1 MSITKK
7 KISKDI
13 SSKIDI
19 TERESLD
26 ILEAFISNIKTM
38 SQKKLMISNF
48 GVFHVKTTKKELE
61 EIRKQK
67 KNMIFF
73 RQENF
78 LLPHQIMLKN
88 TLTKVYAQKY

>member
-26 ILEAFISNIKTM
+26 ILEAFILNIKNM

-48 GVFHVKTTKKELE
+48 GVFYVKTTKKRIGRNPKTKKEYD
-61 EIRKQK
+61 IFPSRKLSFTPSNYVK
-67 KNMIFF
+67 KFIN
-73 RQENF
+73 
-78 LLPHQIMLKN
+78 
-88 TLTKVYAQKY
+88 

>member
-26 ILEAFISNIKTM
+26 ILEAFISDIKTM

-48 GVFHVKTTKKELE
+48 GVFYVKTTKKRIGRNPKTKKEYD
-61 EIRKQK
+61 IFPSRKLSFIPSNYVK
-67 KNMIFF
+67 KYIK
-73 RQENF
+73 RT
-78 LLPHQIMLKN
+78 P
-88 TLTKVYAQKY
+88 